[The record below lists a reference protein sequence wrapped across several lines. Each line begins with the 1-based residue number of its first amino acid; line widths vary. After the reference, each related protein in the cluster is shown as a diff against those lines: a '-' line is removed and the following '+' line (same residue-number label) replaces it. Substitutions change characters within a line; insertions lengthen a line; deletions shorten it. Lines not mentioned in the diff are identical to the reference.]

1 MPTDPVPP
9 VVRDYLLLGL
19 RFGRLVD
26 GFVDCWIGDP
36 ALERQ
41 VRYEPPPTATE
52 LVRQAREVAA
62 AVPDSG
68 LAPVRRRFLAA
79 QLTALECA
87 GRRLAGEEM
96 PFRREIESYFQVRIA
111 PRDPDWYAAAHAE
124 LDAELPGSGPLR
136 DRLVEAHRRDRVPVD
151 RLGGAVHAVAAAL
164 RAELAPRFPLP
175 AGERVDFEVVTGRPW
190 NAFNTYL
197 GGLRSRVALNAD
209 VGHRI
214 TSLPFV
220 ATHEAYPGHHA
231 EHCLKEAGLV
241 RDRGW
246 AEQSISLVN
255 TPQCL
260 IAEGMAE
267 QAIHVALGERWGGWT
282 AEVLSE
288 VGLALD
294 GARAQ
299 RVETAF
305 GRLLAARQDAAIMLH
320 DQGRPADEVAAFLAR
335 WMLVSDERAG
345 QMLRFLTD
353 PLWRAYTTT
362 YIEGSRL
369 VRHWLDAGGPGD
381 PATDRYHRLLVE
393 PMLPADLAVD
403 LPAPAVA
410 QPTPA
415 VAQSSRP
422 TPA

>member
-1 MPTDPVPP
+1 METEPVPS

-19 RFGRLVD
+19 RLGRLVA

-36 ALERQ
+36 ALARQ
-41 VRYEPPPTATE
+41 VADEPPPTPTE
-52 LVRQAREVAA
+52 LVRQARAVAA
-62 AVPDSG
+62 ALPDSG
-68 LAPVRRRFLAA
+68 LAPDRRRFLAA

-87 GRRLAGEEM
+87 GRRLAGEEL
-96 PFRREIESYFQVRIA
+96 PFLAEIEAYFQVRIA
-111 PRDPDWYAAAHAE
+111 PHDPDRYAAAHAE

-136 DRLVEAHRRDRVPVD
+136 DRLVAAHGRDRVPVD
-151 RLGGAVHAVAAAL
+151 RLGVAVRAVAEAL
-164 RAELAPRFPLP
+164 RAQLGPRYPLP
-175 AGERVDFEVVTGRPW
+175 EGERVDFEVVTGKPW

-241 RDRGW
+241 RGRGW
-246 AEQSISLVN
+246 AEQSIALVN

-260 IAEGMAE
+260 VTEGMAE
-267 QAIHVALGERWGGWT
+267 QAIHVALGEHWGAWT
-282 AEVLSE
+282 AEVLAE
-288 VGLALD
+288 VGLRLD
-294 GARAQ
+294 GERAQ

-320 DQGRPADEVAAFLAR
+320 DQGRPVDEVAAFLAR

-345 QMLRFLTD
+345 QMITFLTD

-369 VRHWLDAGGPGD
+369 VRDWLGAGGAGEPV
-381 PATDRYHRLLVE
+381 ADRYHRLLVE
-393 PMLPADLAVD
+393 PMLPADLAADV
-403 LPAPAVA
+403 PGSVA
-410 QPTPA
+410 
-415 VAQSSRP
+415 AQSSRP

>member
-1 MPTDPVPP
+1 MHTDPMPP

-36 ALERQ
+36 ALAGQ
-41 VRYEPPPTATE
+41 VRDEPLPTAAE

-68 LAPVRRRFLAA
+68 LVPARRRFLSA
-79 QLTALECA
+79 QLAALECA
-87 GRRLAGEEM
+87 GRRLAGEEV
-96 PFRREIESYFQVRIA
+96 PFLREIESYFQVSIA
-111 PRDPDWYAAAHAE
+111 PHDPDVYAAAHAE
-124 LDAELPGSGPLR
+124 LDAELPGSAPLQE
-136 DRLVEAHRRDRVPVD
+136 RLVEAHHRDRVPAD
-151 RLGGAVHAVAAAL
+151 RLGEAVRAVAAAL
-164 RAELAPRFPLP
+164 RTELAARFPLP
-175 AGERVDFEVVTGRPW
+175 AGERVDFEVVTGKPW

-209 VGHRI
+209 VGHRAA
-214 TSLPFV
+214 SLPFV

-231 EHCLKEAGLV
+231 EHCLKEVGLV

-246 AEQSISLVN
+246 AEQAISLVN

-260 IAEGMAE
+260 VAEGMAE
-267 QAIHVALGERWGGWT
+267 QAIHVALGERWGPWT
-282 AEVLSE
+282 ARVLAD
-288 VGLALD
+288 VGLRLD
-294 GARAQ
+294 GERAQ
-299 RVETAF
+299 RIESAF

-320 DQGRPADEVAAFLAR
+320 DRGRPADEVVAFLTR
-335 WMLVSDERAG
+335 WMLVSEERAR
-345 QMLRFLTD
+345 QMLTFLVD

-369 VRHWLDAGGPGD
+369 VRGWLGAGGE
-381 PATDRYHRLLVE
+381 ASAADRYRRLLVE
-393 PMLPADLAVD
+393 PMLPVDLAAD
-403 LPAPAVA
+403 APAPGPA
-410 QPTPA
+410 QPL
-415 VAQSSRP
+415 RP